1 MAELLKNMF
10 FTPKFVE
17 ELSAALKRAH
27 QPFDEIRFKELV
39 FDKHWEKRELK
50 ERMRHISLCL
60 GKLLPEKYEDALKI
74 LSKVSSQFSGFDS
87 MVFPD
92 FVEVYGLEQL
102 HLSLKALEEF
112 TVLCSSE
119 FAIRP
124 FLIKYPQAV
133 LERMNQW
140 AEHPNEKVR
149 RLSCEGCRPR
159 LPWAM
164 RVPHLIKN
172 PHPVI
177 EILEKLK
184 NDPSEAVRRSVANN
198 LNDISKDNPE
208 LALNICEKWYGN
220 NPQTDAIVKHA
231 LRGLLKKGNQSALS
245 LFGYEDED
253 TDKVR
258 IENLSLSKNSPKI
271 GEEVSFSFILS
282 VDKKLPVKLRL
293 EYAVYFQKAKGS
305 LSKKVFKISEGTFD
319 KKSVS
324 FQRKLS
330 FADFST
336 RKHYPGEHQIS
347 VIVNGIE
354 KAKTTFYLLDTGVR
368 NQ

>member
-10 FTPKFVE
+10 FTPQFVE
-17 ELSAALKRAH
+17 ELSAALKKAH
-27 QPFDEIRFKELV
+27 HPFDEIGFKELV
-39 FDKHWEKRELK
+39 FDNHWEKRELK
-50 ERMRHISLCL
+50 EKMRHITLCL

-92 FVEVYGLEQL
+92 FVEVYGLEHL
-102 HLSLKALEEF
+102 RLSLDALEEF

-164 RVPHLIKN
+164 RVPYLIKN
-172 PHPVI
+172 PQPVLG
-177 EILEKLK
+177 ILEKLK
-184 NDPSEAVRRSVANN
+184 NDPSESVRRSVANN
-198 LNDISKDNPE
+198 LNDISKDHPD
-208 LALNICEKWYGN
+208 LALSVCEEWYGDN
-220 NPQTDAIVKHA
+220 LQTNAMVKHA
-231 LRGLLKKGNQSALS
+231 LRGLLKKGNQRALS
-245 LFGYEDED
+245 LFGYEDTE
-253 TDKVR
+253 KVR
-258 IENLSLSKNSPKI
+258 VDNLSLSRSSLNI
-271 GEEVSFSFILS
+271 GEDLFFSFDLC
-282 VDKKLPVKLRL
+282 VEKKLAVNLRL
-293 EYAVYFQKAKGS
+293 EYAVYFKKAKGS
-305 LSKKVFKISEGTFD
+305 LSKKVFKISEGSFE

-324 FQRKLS
+324 FKGKLS
-330 FADFST
+330 FGDFTT

-354 KAKTTFYLLDTGVR
+354 KAKTTFNLLDTGVG